1 MKQKDRHIME
11 AMGMT
16 RIVIEDEKVVEIGQ
30 PKLRYCPLFFK
41 YRKIEEITPETIRE
55 NIQFRIDDFGMCSP
69 RRKLRMKDFLSF
81 GISEVLAMCV
91 EEDILDCGV
100 IVCDGAGT
108 VVITDPEIIQGIGGR
123 ISGLVETSPI
133 SEVIDAIGEER
144 VLDPSSA
151 KIDQVDGVK
160 LARKLGNERIGVTVA
175 RADDAQSIR
184 EICGNDVVIFAVHTT
199 GVSHDEAGI
208 LFDNCDVIT
217 ACASRPIRE
226 IGKKR
231 SLYTVGTKIPICAAT
246 EVGASIMRRRMEKVG
261 KIRSK
266 ENTEET
272 DPPRPLL

>member
-1 MKQKDRHIME
+1 MKPKNRHVME

-16 RIVIEDEKVVEIGQ
+16 KIIIEDEKVVEVGQ

-69 RRKLRMKDFLSF
+69 QRKLRMRDFLSF

-108 VVITDPEIIQGIGGR
+108 VVISDPEIIQGIGGR

-133 SEVIDAIGEER
+133 AEVIDAIGRER

-151 KIDQVDGVK
+151 MIDQIDGVK
-160 LARKLGNERIGVTVA
+160 LARELGNERIGVTVA
-175 RADDAQSIR
+175 TADDAQNIR
-184 EICGNDVVIFAVHTT
+184 AMCGDDVVIFAVHNT
-199 GVSHDEAGI
+199 GVSFDEAEA
-208 LFDNCDVIT
+208 LFNNCDVIT

-231 SLYTVGTKIPICAAT
+231 SLYTVGNKIPIYAST
-246 EVGASIMRRRMEKVG
+246 EVGESIMRRRMEKVG
-261 KIRSK
+261 KARSK
-266 ENTEET
+266 ENAEAP

>member
-1 MKQKDRHIME
+1 MKRKNRHIME

-16 RIVIEDEKVVEIGQ
+16 RIVIEDEKVVEVGQ
-30 PKLRYCPLFFK
+30 PKLSYCPLFFK
-41 YRKIEEITPETIRE
+41 YRKIEEMTPETIRE

-69 RRKLRMKDFLSF
+69 RRKLRMRDFLSF

-91 EEDILDCGV
+91 EDDILDCGV

-108 VVITDPEIIQGIGGR
+108 VVISDPEIIQGIGGR

-133 SEVIDAIGEER
+133 PEVIGAIGEER
-144 VLDPSSA
+144 VLDSSSA
-151 KIDQVDGVK
+151 RIDQIDGVK
-160 LARKLGNERIGVTVA
+160 LAWKLGNERIGVTVA
-175 RADDAQSIR
+175 RADDARGIR
-184 EICGNDVVIFAVHTT
+184 EMYGKDIVIFAVHTT
-199 GVSHDEAGI
+199 GVSHDEANI

-226 IGKKR
+226 IGRIR
-231 SLYTVGTKIPICAAT
+231 SLYTVGTKIPIYAAT
-246 EVGASIMRRRMEKVG
+246 EVGANIMRRRMEKIG

-266 ENTEET
+266 EYVEEP